1 MTDMKDFKE
10 TSNNENLSTES
21 DGNIKMNVDLHGKI
35 TDENNLINPLIT
47 SEKQSYAN
55 ISTENRN
62 DHNDDSLMEIQEEYS
77 NDKPCLF
84 HDANGNLNFT
94 KISHDNNGDS
104 HSDTIT
110 KKIKEKEEQED
121 YNEVNEEEENIE
133 TQADNLSDEETERR
147 RLDSKIFDN
156 IPLFEVIRPK
166 SLNEVI
172 GQTHLINNHNGTIK
186 NFIRLGYLPSM
197 ILHGPPGVGKTSIAS
212 ILAQETGYVFVEFSA
227 TDATVSDLKEL
238 LITIEKENRKRSK
251 KDMEYLRVVVFI
263 DEIHRFTKTQQDF
276 LLPFIELGVFTFIGA
291 TTLKPETRIR
301 RAIISRC
308 QIFQLKAL
316 ESYEIDIVIHKAIL
330 YENIRRRILRNL
342 RSLFYDDECL
352 NLLIRRSNG
361 DTRAA
366 VNLVELVSTHYNID
380 DLAYEAEKHESF
392 VLNFI
397 SLKKAIESLK
407 INLSG
412 LQDTKNLS
420 LFLNLYDSMRHIKK
434 YRTIESSPTENNYDN
449 SRLEI
454 NELAKS
460 TSSSPKSVSG
470 SWMLN
475 KMDRENH
482 NTEQLKHLDNNR
494 DNSYLDAKNKVRA
507 VIYKSE
513 RNSLVMKI
521 TIPAKLLGKFVKA
534 DEELLNLDDSS
545 DYNEEFRSSQHDAL
559 SYNDLEKSYIA
570 QMEVSDDSDVEAG
583 PLYFDKEDGIKPID
597 MGKVTLTKYFVLS
610 SIYSLILLLNRGE
623 TPFFIGKQLILFTAI
638 YLKSDNSDMGKT
650 MALLKSFKNSNA
662 DMLTTLSNCVVR
674 LTRAEKLNL
683 SESRSFILE
692 LKYIKS
698 YCYLEF
704 QKHNKKNGNHIG
716 TFNDDGV
723 AVVYDSK
730 LVEELLKPADEI
742 PNRAPKPIFEIERL
756 DTFRDAN
763 KELCMQIPHDIDDT
777 DDGSLEILNSTVIDI
792 TASSLLESNVGGLE
806 VRDCSPVRRNQQDS
820 NSDDSDANET
830 KLSLIKNPETQLE

>member
-10 TSNNENLSTES
+10 MSKNDLSTES
-21 DGNIKMNVDLHGKI
+21 DGNIKMNVDVHGKT
-35 TDENNLINPLIT
+35 TDENNLANPLIT
-47 SEKQSYAN
+47 SEIQSYAN
-55 ISTENRN
+55 ISAGSHNS
-62 DHNDDSLMEIQEEYS
+62 HNDDCLMEIQEEYC
-77 NDKPCLF
+77 NDDPGLF
-84 HDANGNLNFT
+84 RDANGDLNFT
-94 KISHDNNGDS
+94 NITHDNNEDNQ
-104 HSDTIT
+104 SDTIT
-110 KKIKEKEEQED
+110 QKIKEKEEKGD
-121 YNEVNEEEENIE
+121 YDEVNEEKENIE

-166 SLNEVI
+166 SLSEVI
-172 GQTHLINNHNGTIK
+172 GQTHLINNHSGTIK

-227 TDATVSDLKEL
+227 TDATVNDLKEL
-238 LITIEKENRKRSK
+238 LTTIEKENRKRSK

-308 QIFQLKAL
+308 QLFQLKAL

-330 YENIRRRILRNL
+330 YENIRRRVLRNL
-342 RSLFYDDECL
+342 RSLSYDDECL
-352 NLLIRRSNG
+352 NLLVRRSNG

-366 VNLVELVSTHYNID
+366 VNLVELVSTHYSID
-380 DLAYEAEKHESF
+380 DLVYEAEKHESF

-434 YRTIESSPTENNYDN
+434 NRTIESNPPEKDHDN
-449 SRLEI
+449 SRLEM

-460 TSSSPKSVSG
+460 TSSSPKSASG
-470 SWMLN
+470 TWMLN
-475 KMDRENH
+475 KMGRENH
-482 NTEQLKHLDNNR
+482 NTEQLKHLDINR
-494 DNSYLDAKNKVRA
+494 DDSYLDAKNKVRA

-521 TIPAKLLGKFVKA
+521 SIPVKLLGLFVKT
-534 DEELLNLDDSS
+534 DEEVLNLDDSS
-545 DYNEEFRSSQHDAL
+545 DYNEEFRSNQHDEL
-559 SYNDLEKSYIA
+559 GYNDLEKSYIA

-583 PLYFDKEDGIKPID
+583 PLYFDKEDGIEPID
-597 MGKVTLTKYFVLS
+597 MGNITLTKYFVLS

-650 MALLKSFKNSNA
+650 MALLKSFKNSNT

-674 LTRAEKLNL
+674 LTRAEKLSP
-683 SESRSFILE
+683 SESRSFIQE
-692 LKYIKS
+692 LKCIKS

-704 QKHNKKNGNHIG
+704 QKHNKRNGNHIG
-716 TFNDDGV
+716 ALNDDGV

-742 PNRAPKPIFEIERL
+742 PNRAPKPIFEIESL
-756 DTFRDAN
+756 DAFKDAN
-763 KELCMQIPHDIDDT
+763 KELCMQIPQDIGDI
-777 DDGSLEILNSTVIDI
+777 DDGSLENLNSTVIDI
-792 TASSLLESNVGGLE
+792 TASSLFESNMGGLE
-806 VRDCSPVRRNQQDS
+806 VRDCSPVPRNQQDS

-830 KLSLIKNPETQLE
+830 NLSLIKNPETQLE